1 VTDQRSEETLSERS
15 PKRERQWEEIL
26 AAVYRLAAHDF
37 AHRLPAR
44 AGGDISDYIALGIN
58 MLAQVLEET
67 TVSRVYLDSILDTMI
82 DPLFVVDESGV
93 VHANAASAREL
104 GVAARSLRG
113 RPLETLMRLG
123 EHGTLAL
130 SYAQLRACC
139 SEGAVRDLKVRL
151 LCDDGRQLV
160 ASVNASELRGESGA
174 SGRMVLVARD
184 MTEVLGLIEAAR
196 EGVRARS
203 EFVAMVSHELR
214 TPMQGVIGTASLMI
228 EQGGLSAT
236 QREQL
241 EIIQR
246 SSELLV
252 SLVDDVLDLS
262 KLDARRVELAAREF
276 SLHALVRDLVKLLE
290 GRALRAG
297 LRLLATLGASAPDLV
312 VGDPDRLRQV
322 LINLCGNAIKFT
334 EQGWV
339 ELRVDAL
346 QLIGRQ
352 ARLRIEVV
360 DTGIGIPRAA
370 QSAIFEPFMRDTSAR
385 RFDGTGLGLS
395 ISRHIVQLMGSELLC
410 ESEPGHGS
418 RFWFDLTL
426 PLAAA
431 APSAAPPERAPELAG
446 RGGSVLVVEDN
457 PILRS
462 LLGSMLAALGVRG
475 EIVADGS
482 AAVQAAARARF
493 DLVLMDWDLPE
504 MSGADAARAIRDTGR
519 SQQHLPIICMTGYSL
534 REHDSA
540 WAAAGMDGLL
550 AKPFRITDLK
560 AVLSRWI
567 PAPSVDAGG
576 H

>member
-1 VTDQRSEETLSERS
+1 MTEQRSEETLPEPS

-44 AGGDISDYIALGIN
+44 SGGDISDYIALGIN

-82 DPLFVVDESGV
+82 DPLFVVDQSGV

-104 GVAARSLRG
+104 NLPARSLRG
-113 RPLETLMRLG
+113 RRLETLMSLG
-123 EHGTLAL
+123 ERGEQPLT
-130 SYAQLRACC
+130 YAQLRACC

-151 LCDDGRQLV
+151 LCDDGRQFV
-160 ASVNASELRGESGA
+160 ASVNASELRGDAGA

-214 TPMQGVIGTASLMI
+214 TPLQGVIGTASLMI
-228 EQGGLSAT
+228 EQGGLSET

-241 EIIQR
+241 EVIQR
-246 SSELLV
+246 SSEMLV

-276 SLHALVRDLVKLLE
+276 SLHALVRGVIKLLE
-290 GRALRAG
+290 GRALGAG
-297 LRLLATLGASAPDLV
+297 LRLLETLDARVPDRV
-312 VGDPDRLRQV
+312 IGDPDRLRQV
-322 LINLCGNAIKFT
+322 LLNLCGNALKFT

-339 ELRVDAL
+339 ELRVAL
-346 QLIGRQ
+346 LAVRERR
-352 ARLRIEVV
+352 AELRVEVV

-370 QSAIFEPFMRDTSAR
+370 QSAIFEPFMRDASAR

-410 ESEPGHGS
+410 ESEAGHGS

-426 PLAAA
+426 PLGGSTP
-431 APSAAPPERAPELAG
+431 APESRPPELG
-446 RGGSVLVVEDN
+446 GQGGSVLVVEDN

-462 LLGSMLAALGVRG
+462 LLGSMLATLGVQG
-475 EIVADGS
+475 EIVASGG
-482 AAVQAAARARF
+482 AAVEAATRARF

-504 MSGADAARAIRDTGR
+504 MSGADAARAIRSAGQT
-519 SQQHLPIICMTGYSL
+519 QQHLPIVCMTGYAL
-534 REHDSA
+534 REHEAA
-540 WAAAGMDGLL
+540 WTAAGMDGLL
-550 AKPFRITDLK
+550 AKPFRISDLK
-560 AVLSRWI
+560 AVLARWL
-567 PAPSVDAGG
+567 PPPSADASGN
-576 H
+576 

>member
-1 VTDQRSEETLSERS
+1 VTDQRSEETLSERA

-104 GVAARSLRG
+104 GIVARSLRG

-123 EHGTLAL
+123 EHGTVPL

-160 ASVNASELRGESGA
+160 ASVNASELRGDSGA

-236 QREQL
+236 QCEQL

-262 KLDARRVELAAREF
+262 KLDARRVELAVREF
-276 SLHALVRDLVKLLE
+276 SLHALVRDVVKLLE

-462 LLGSMLAALGVRG
+462 LLGSMLAALGVQG
-475 EIVADGS
+475 EIVANGS

-504 MSGADAARAIRDTGR
+504 MSGADAARAIRETGR
-519 SQQHLPIICMTGYSL
+519 SQRHLPIICMTGYAL

-540 WAAAGMDGLL
+540 WAASGMDGLL

-576 H
+576 Q